1 MIHDRLGEVLEWYA
15 SGAQMV
21 PAERREE
28 DRFIVELERHVD
40 KEARVFKKGLG
51 YDDCCCICLDE
62 FENADVVLILSCN
75 HQYHV
80 NCIKAWHVNACP
92 QCKGPI
98 VMDGVGI
105 RLNIGLNTMILQSYV

>member
-28 DRFIVELERHVD
+28 GQFILELEMHVD
-40 KEARVFKKGLG
+40 EEARVFKKGLG

-62 FENADVVLILSCN
+62 FESADVVLILPCN

-98 VMDGVGI
+98 IHPAVTD
-105 RLNIGLNTMILQSYV
+105 N